1 MLFALFFI
9 FFFIIYSII
18 SITEPLPRGTSK
30 LFNFFFPPTVCA
42 FALLVDVSISV
53 GSAQISI
60 LQLNFLLDLI
70 SSSRFVDWIPV
81 EKSIVF
87 DLYSVCFNY
96 TTCL

>member
-9 FFFIIYSII
+9 ICSII

-30 LFNFFFPPTVCA
+30 LFNLSSPTVCA